1 MTSEDVRE
9 EKKQGAETPQRRIAD
24 RGVGNSHS
32 AIRNWVLPRHHTEAN
47 RVFELGFAHFGFQR
61 PQFAFHNRVATNT
74 STSRN
79 SQQPIADGQYPP
91 DKLRVAPPAGL
102 LTAFSYR
109 PFVDFRTM
117 DCAFRILDCAI
128 FIPPSPLHD
137 DRHD

>member
-24 RGVGNSHS
+24 CRVGNSHS

-61 PQFAFHNRVATNT
+61 PQFAFSNRVATNT

-79 SQQPIADGQYPP
+79 SQHTISDVQIQTAKLPIAQ
-91 DKLRVAPPAGL
+91 
-102 LTAFSYR
+102 R
-109 PFVDFRTM
+109 PE
-117 DCAFRILDCAI
+117 L
-128 FIPPSPLHD
+128 
-137 DRHD
+137 

>member
-9 EKKQGAETPQRRIAD
+9 EKKQGAESPKRRIAD

-91 DKLRVAPPAGL
+91 AKLRVALRAGL
-102 LTAFSYR
+102 LLAFGYCR
-109 PFVDFRTM
+109 FVELRIMDF
-117 DCAFRILDCAI
+117 AFRILDSAI
-128 FIPPSPLHD
+128 RIP
-137 DRHD
+137 